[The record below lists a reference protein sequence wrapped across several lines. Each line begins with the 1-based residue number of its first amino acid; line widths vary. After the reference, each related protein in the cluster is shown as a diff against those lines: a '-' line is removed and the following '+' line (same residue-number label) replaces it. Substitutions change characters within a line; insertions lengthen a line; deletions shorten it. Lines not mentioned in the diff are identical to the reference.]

1 MNHSS
6 AQPVVL
12 ATGMQSSGSTLL
24 SWCFLQR
31 PDMNGTLD
39 GDTDLIP
46 LLPTGVDTPYLW
58 YKTTI
63 SSFTLAEQAA
73 LLEDEGRE
81 VRPMLMVRD
90 VRAVWM
96 SLMKKPYGRNGVTAE
111 DPPLRLR
118 FRRFLHSWETARR
131 QGIPVFRYEDLAR
144 DAEAS
149 LKALCDELGLPWDPA
164 MLDWPKP
171 AAAIAD
177 ARHGNA
183 RFMNADKAGLAAVF
197 DPQLA
202 QGVRGSIH
210 QEDLAW
216 LEDVFAPFNR
226 DLGYELHIDGLEL
239 LPGRLQPSWEASRRL
254 NWRLRQKPLRYL
266 AVKLGLSHYR
276 PRPQ

>member
-1 MNHSS
+1 MSHSS
-6 AQPVVL
+6 AQPVIL

-31 PDMNGTLD
+31 SDMNGTLD

-46 LLPTGVDTPYLW
+46 LPPSGLDTPWLW

-63 SSFTLAEQAA
+63 SCFDLAEQIAV
-73 LLEDEGRE
+73 LEDEGHE

-96 SLMKKPYGRNGVTAE
+96 SLMHKPYGRNGVTAE

-118 FRRFLHSWETARR
+118 FRRFLRSWEMARE

-149 LKALCDELGLPWDPA
+149 LRALCEQLGLPWQQA
-164 MLDWPKP
+164 MLDWPRP
-171 AAAIAD
+171 ASDIAD

-183 RFMNADKAGLAAVF
+183 RFMKAEKAGLASVF
-197 DPQLA
+197 DPALA
-202 QGVRGSIH
+202 LRVEGSIH
-210 QEDLAW
+210 EQDLAW
-216 LEDVFAPFNR
+216 LEQTFREFNEA
-226 DLGYELHIDGLEL
+226 LGYEPRLSGLER
-239 LPGRLQPSWEASRRL
+239 LPGRLKPSWDASRRL

-266 AVKLGLSHYR
+266 AVKLGLSRYR